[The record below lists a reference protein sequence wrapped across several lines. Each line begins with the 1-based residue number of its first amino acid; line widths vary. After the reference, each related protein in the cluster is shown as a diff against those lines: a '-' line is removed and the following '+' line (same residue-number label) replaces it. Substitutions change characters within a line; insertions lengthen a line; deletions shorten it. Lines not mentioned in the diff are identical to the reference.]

1 MSAEN
6 RQARRAGKARRNLCR
21 NQKNGPRKTRDP
33 SNTWWSLR
41 DLNPRPSACK
51 ALALPLR
58 QATMIARMRLDIVPH
73 LPSERNMA

>member
-1 MSAEN
+1 MLKS
-6 RQARRAGKARRNLCR
+6 
-21 NQKNGPRKTRDP
+21 KNGPRKTRDP

-58 QATMIARMRLDIVPH
+58 QATVIARMRLGIVPH